1 MDISHTLLQG
11 KDLIEFFGVV
21 AVVVFYA
28 LAVCEDVFG
37 LFILAMSLPL
47 GVGVHSLLVIEAC
60 RKLKTQFSF
69 KRADVFPLL
78 RHINQKHNSEVC
90 NR

>member
-37 LFILAMSLPL
+37 LFILAMSLPV
-47 GVGVHSLLVIEAC
+47 GVGVHGLLVIEAC

-69 KRADVFPLL
+69 KRAIIMHF
-78 RHINQKHNSEVC
+78 
-90 NR
+90 NRMV